1 MRTRGLAVTG
11 CLLLALSAC
20 GGDPEPT
27 AAHQQRHQGTHRH
40 PGHRGTAAPSDP
52 APSSPGPS
60 AGGGSSG
67 TTTVA
72 VYWVGDS
79 PQGPRLF
86 REFRRV
92 PAGDPYA
99 EAVGLLTSGEPLD
112 PDYRSLLSGL
122 DVRSVGHEG
131 ATYTLTLGD
140 GAPTER
146 PSGMSTAQA
155 RLAEQQLVYTLQGVG
170 QTRDPVDVDHLYGE
184 AGLVT
189 NDDWAKTLNLVSV
202 TSPEQDSTV
211 GDTFTA
217 SGVASSFEATV
228 PWQIRQGS
236 TVVKKGFTTAD
247 GWMDRLYPWQAQVDV
262 SDLEPGTYTFV
273 ALTDDP
279 SDGEGAGPMTDSK
292 DIRIG

>member
-1 MRTRGLAVTG
+1 MRTLRLALTG
-11 CLLLALSAC
+11 CLLLALAAC

-27 AAHQQRHQGTHRH
+27 AAHGQRHQGTHR
-40 PGHRGTAAPSDP
+40 PTGHHGDRTGSQG
-52 APSSPGPS
+52 PSSPASSSDGD
-60 AGGGSSG
+60 GSD

-86 REFRRV
+86 REFRAV
-92 PAGDPYA
+92 PAGDPFA
-99 EAVGLLTSGEPLD
+99 AAVDLLTSGAPLD
-112 PDYRSLLSGL
+112 PDYRSLLTGL
-122 DVRSVGHEG
+122 DVQSVDHEG
-131 ATYTLTLGD
+131 GTYALTLGD

-155 RLAEQQLVYTLQGVG
+155 RLAVQQLVYTVQGVG

-189 NDDWAKTLNLVSV
+189 NADFATTLNLVSV
-202 TSPEQDSTV
+202 TSPEQGSTV
-211 GDTFTA
+211 GATFTA

-228 PWQIRQGS
+228 PWQIRQGDR
-236 TVVKKGFTTAD
+236 VVKKGFTTAD
-247 GWMDRLYPWQAQVDV
+247 GWMDRLYPWQARVDV
-262 SDLEPGTYTFV
+262 SDLAPGSYTFV

-279 SDGEGAGPMTDSK
+279 SDGEGGGPMTDSK
-292 DIRIG
+292 HITIG